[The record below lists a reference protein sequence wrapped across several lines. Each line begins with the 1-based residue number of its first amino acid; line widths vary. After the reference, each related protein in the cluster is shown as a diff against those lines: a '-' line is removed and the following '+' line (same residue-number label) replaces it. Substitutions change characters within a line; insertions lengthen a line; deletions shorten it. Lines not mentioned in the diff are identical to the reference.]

1 MMSTGTHRLLVHVC
15 VCLPPHLPTF
25 VWEAQDPHGR
35 GVDPPPPALTC
46 PLSLCIAWQS
56 GQAAR
61 TGSDGGRGRLE
72 AQGP

>member
-35 GVDPPPPALTC
+35 GVDPPHPYLPFE
-46 PLSLCIAWQS
+46 PLHSLAE
-56 GQAAR
+56 R
-61 TGSDGGRGRLE
+61 TGS
-72 AQGP
+72 